1 MCCQVSGSAAME
13 QVGMAMESLD
23 SQGPSQQLPQ
33 LPEFNDPP
41 WFLESTIQDGEL
53 ELISSSADGIA
64 TPFLGY
70 VVSC

>member
-1 MCCQVSGSAAME
+1 ME
-13 QVGMAMESLD
+13 QQVGMAMESLD
-23 SQGPSQQLPQ
+23 SQCPIQQLPQ

-41 WFLESTIQDGEL
+41 WLLESTIQDSEL
-53 ELISSSADGIA
+53 ELISSSADDIA